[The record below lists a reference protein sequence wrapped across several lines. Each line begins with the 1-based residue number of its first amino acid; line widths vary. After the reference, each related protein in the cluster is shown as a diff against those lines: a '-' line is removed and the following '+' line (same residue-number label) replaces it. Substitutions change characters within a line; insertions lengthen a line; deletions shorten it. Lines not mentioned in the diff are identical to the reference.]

1 MTPNHHFCRVVPWRS
16 DEFML
21 VDGFR
26 VVYRHD
32 EELGLI
38 VQLPGGRAATVEELR
53 AEGRTVVMPTNMR
66 FTQAI
71 AA

>member
-1 MTPNHHFCRVVPWRS
+1 
-16 DEFML
+16 ML

-32 EELGLI
+32 KERGLI

-53 AEGRTVVMPTNMR
+53 A
-66 FTQAI
+66 
-71 AA
+71 